1 MNIRTKPTLRDLA
14 DYLEDHARGEMDNEA
29 ANALRKYSTL
39 FKVAQEM
46 VTARTHEHSKAAYL
60 EMIDL
65 IKGKAD

>member
-1 MNIRTKPTLRDLA
+1 
-14 DYLEDHARGEMDNEA
+14 MDNEA